1 MPIQAWVIAFL
12 LTGLM
17 YLLAGWLAFR
27 YLGGRALTSSLISL
41 HLASPVILEKI
52 RDGVVLLDVQDQ
64 ILHVNSAALRILEQE
79 PSFTGQPLET
89 LFQSNSAT
97 ALQLMKARAG
107 RWDLQEKTPSGDKW
121 LDMTFS
127 PLTDKKGKHRGQIV
141 IFRDITP
148 RKLAQIQLEAANL
161 ELNARNRDLDRYNCE
176 IRTLHEMSN
185 QLQACAMVEESY
197 PIIRSYMEQLLPA
210 VAGGLYVC
218 SPQRRCLELVLSWPD
233 QVDLADQFEGR
244 QCKGL
249 VQGELYRS
257 GSGWADESC
266 GHVAG
271 QEGIT
276 YTCRPLIIEGV
287 SMGLLHIFYP
297 TAQLSQNQFEMALAV
312 LDTIKLGL
320 LNLMMQD
327 KLRQESIRDP
337 LTNLFN
343 RRYMEE
349 ALRMALYHAQRTG
362 QPLALVMADVDN
374 FKQINDRYG
383 HQQGDKVLV
392 QVGQLFLNNI
402 RRNDIA
408 CRYGGDEFILVMPDA
423 PLQSAYAR
431 ADALRRELSGSPESQ
446 SGPEPISLSLG
457 VAAFPE
463 HGETAAG
470 LIGAADKALY
480 LAKQGGR
487 DRIHSA

>member
-1 MPIQAWVIAFL
+1 
-12 LTGLM
+12 
-17 YLLAGWLAFR
+17 
-27 YLGGRALTSSLISL
+27 
-41 HLASPVILEKI
+41 
-52 RDGVVLLDVQDQ
+52 
-64 ILHVNSAALRILEQE
+64 
-79 PSFTGQPLET
+79 
-89 LFQSNSAT
+89 
-97 ALQLMKARAG
+97 
-107 RWDLQEKTPSGDKW
+107 
-121 LDMTFS
+121 
-127 PLTDKKGKHRGQIV
+127 
-141 IFRDITP
+141 
-148 RKLAQIQLEAANL
+148 
-161 ELNARNRDLDRYNCE
+161 LDRYNCE

-185 QLQACAMVEESY
+185 RLQACATVEESY
-197 PIIRSYMEQLLPA
+197 PIIRGYMEQLLPA
-210 VAGGLYVC
+210 VAGGLYIC
-218 SPQRRCLELVLSWPD
+218 TPQRRCLELVLSWPD
-233 QVDLADQFEGR
+233 QVDLAGEFEGR